1 MVCDHR
7 KLDDFLADLHCTIEK
22 SDIGVKPTINSV
34 DYNESVFQLSGGN
47 YIKYVKL
54 NSINSLRNATTIADI
69 REFSELGVDAVI
81 DCAGMNMTSEI
92 ENAFYVNSVKM
103 LFQIANQ
110 DTAASIE
117 TIFNS
122 MAIGP

>member
-7 KLDDFLADLHCTIEK
+7 KLDEFLADLHCTIEK

-34 DYNESVFQLSGGN
+34 DYNESVFQLSGN

-92 ENAFYVNSVKM
+92 ESAFYVNNVKM

-110 DTAASIE
+110 DTASSIE
-117 TIFNS
+117 IIFNS
-122 MAIGP
+122 MAIGT